1 MRHDDP
7 VSEQGTGRTGHDR
20 RPVPPS
26 PAEAAGAPLPVDAG
40 TTAPAGS
47 ATAQPT
53 RSRWRATTPWRPG
66 PDHVPA
72 GVAAGT
78 AADEP
83 GTAQPF
89 DPVDEPYVSRR
100 AVTMVVSGA
109 LLSALL
115 LVIMLVP
122 LPYAVQ
128 RPGPTVNTLGEAEGE
143 PLIQIDG
150 AETYPTSG
158 ELRLTTV
165 SVIGGPG
172 YPVTAADVVAGWLD
186 EEEVVLPVESVF
198 PDGTT
203 REEIDEQSTAQ
214 MASSQTNATVAALE
228 ELGYDVPMVLTVR
241 DVAPGSGAEG
251 VVEEGDVIAS
261 IQPKGQDRTEVEAF
275 SDLAAVLSRTAA
287 GTPVTLGVLRDG
299 EPTDL
304 AVSTMSHPGTAAAPD
319 ETQQGSLLGVV
330 LDPQVELPVDI
341 DFDIDNIGGPSA
353 GTMFALGIIDRL
365 TPGEMTGGEKIAG
378 TGTMNLA
385 GEVGAIGGIRQK
397 LAGATRAG
405 AEWFLA
411 PEGNCGEVVG
421 HVPEGLQVVRVGTLG
436 EARDAVEAIGS
447 GDGASLP
454 TCEAG

>member
-1 MRHDDP
+1 VRHDDP
-7 VSEQGTGRTGHDR
+7 VSEHGTGRTGRDR
-20 RPVPPS
+20 RTGPDQA
-26 PAEAAGAPLPVDAG
+26 AEAPENSDSGPRR
-40 TTAPAGS
+40 TAGS
-47 ATAQPT
+47 AWHATTAQH
-53 RSRWRATTPWRPG
+53 RAGDRAAPGTPASAPDPGEPWTPG
-66 PDHVPA
+66 PSD
-72 GVAAGT
+72 
-78 AADEP
+78 
-83 GTAQPF
+83 PF
-89 DPVDEPYVSRR
+89 APDDEPYVSRR

-128 RPGPTVNTLGEAEGE
+128 RPGPTVNTLGEADGE

-172 YPVTAADVVAGWLD
+172 YPVTAADVIAGWLSED
-186 EEEVVLPVESVF
+186 EVVLPVEAVF

-203 REEIDEQSTAQ
+203 REEIDQQSTAQ
-214 MASSQTNATVAALE
+214 MTSSQDNATVAALE
-228 ELGYDVPMVLTVR
+228 QLGYDVPMVLTVTG
-241 DVAPGSGAEG
+241 VAPGSGADG
-251 VVEEGDVIAS
+251 VVEEGDVIVS
-261 IQPKGQDRTEVEAF
+261 IQPEGEERTEVEAF
-275 SDLAAVLSRTAA
+275 SDLTAVLSHTRAD
-287 GTPVTLGVLRDG
+287 TPVTLGVLRGG

-304 AVSTMSHPGTAAAPD
+304 AVATMGHP
-319 ETQQGSLLGVV
+319 ETPLGPAEPPPGSLLGVL
-330 LDPQVELPVDI
+330 LDPKVELPVNI

-353 GTMFALGIIDRL
+353 GTMFALGIIDSL
-365 TPGEMTGGEKIAG
+365 TPGEMTGGQKIAG

-397 LAGATRAG
+397 LVGASNAG

-411 PEGNCGEVVG
+411 PQGNCGEVVG
-421 HVPEGLQVVRVGTLG
+421 HVPDGLRVVSVGTLG

-447 GDGASLP
+447 GDRASLP